1 MRTWLGSVFLAIS
14 CLAACAAPSSS
25 TGDDPAGDE
34 SDVTKAPAFGGSG
47 AGTDVKLD
55 GKPAKVIA
63 PSAPIAALVKEMT
76 DANTNQ
82 NNQFLAASYKAPAE
96 TLAAFSSSANGWL
109 AQKNMGYDMMYRADG
124 STPGGNQGF
133 GWADKWNS
141 EYESMSCRATSRDKA
156 DARFKRFGAYKSQHG
171 DDQINAATQ
180 KKIERDATKLV
191 ASFLGGLGADAK
203 IYSCHWD
210 NNDDTTS
217 EALVAIDGAEARVIV
232 GWEGG

>member
-1 MRTWLGSVFLAIS
+1 
-14 CLAACAAPSSS
+14 LAACAAPSSS
-25 TGDDPAGDE
+25 SSDHPAGDE

-55 GKPAKVIA
+55 GKAAKVIA
-63 PSAPIAALVKEMT
+63 PSTQIAALVKEMT

-82 NNQFLAASYKAPAE
+82 NNQFLAASYKAPPE

-109 AQKNMGYDMMYRADG
+109 AQKNMGFDMMYRADG
-124 STPGGNQGF
+124 SAPGQNQGF
-133 GWADKWNS
+133 GWAEKWNS

-156 DARFKRFGAYKSQHG
+156 DARFKRFGAYKSQQG
-171 DDQINAATQ
+171 DDQISAAAR

-210 NNDDTTS
+210 NNDDTDS
-217 EALVAIDGAEARVIV
+217 DALILLDGGEARVIV
-232 GWEGG
+232 AWAGG